1 MPDAVFMSNRVS
13 RRISDAGSPLVS
25 CRLKCLT
32 QTVPV
37 GNDQLPFA
45 LNPIARLVLGTE
57 NHRDLIALS
66 DQNGRLIVYG
76 RMPAAGWSVVC
87 GPASDIRFVNAPV
100 S

>member
-13 RRISDAGSPLVS
+13 MRISDAGSPLVS
-25 CRLKCLT
+25 CRLKCLI

-37 GNDQLPFA
+37 GNDQFPAA
-45 LNPIARLVLGTE
+45 LKPIVRLVFGTE
-57 NHRDLIALS
+57 NQRDLIALS

-76 RMPAAGWSVVC
+76 KMPEAGWSVVC
-87 GPASDIRFVNAPV
+87 GPANDIRFVNAPV